1 MRFRKKNNK
10 AIILLIIVLVTA
22 YVGYLKIPELLKY
35 IYPMKYENIILE
47 YSKEY
52 GLNPYLI
59 TAIIKVESGFNTEA
73 LSKKNAMGL
82 MQIRESTGKWI
93 AEKIGMDNFAS
104 EMLYQPETNIK
115 MGCWYIGYL
124 IKYYD
129 GNVKLALAAY
139 NGGQGNV
146 SKWLKDKDFSDD
158 GSSLKD
164 IPFAETRYYIERI
177 EKTYVIYENLYN
189 NSYTNKGKE

>member
-1 MRFRKKNNK
+1 MRSNKKNK
-10 AIILLIIVLVTA
+10 AIILLIIVLVA
-22 YVGYLKIPELLKY
+22 VYVGYLKIPELLKY

-59 TAIIKVESGFNTEA
+59 TAIIKVESNFNTKA

-93 AEKIGMDNFAS
+93 AEKIGIDNFTS

-115 MGCWYIGYL
+115 MGCWYIDYL

-146 SKWLKDKDFSDD
+146 SKWLKDENFSDD

-164 IPFAETRYYIERI
+164 IPFAETRYYIEKI
-177 EKTYVIYENLYN
+177 EKTYVIYKNLYN

>member
-1 MRFRKKNNK
+1 MRSNKKNK
-10 AIILLIIVLVTA
+10 AIILLIIVLVA
-22 YVGYLKIPELLKY
+22 VYVGYLKIPELLKY

-59 TAIIKVESGFNTEA
+59 TAIIKVESNFNTKA

-93 AEKIGMDNFAS
+93 AEKIGIDNFTS

-115 MGCWYIGYL
+115 MGCWYIDYL

-129 GNVKLALAAY
+129 GNVNLALTAY

-146 SKWLKDKDFSDD
+146 SKWLKDKDLSDD
-158 GSSLKD
+158 GTSLKD
-164 IPFAETRYYIERI
+164 IPFAETRHYVEKI
-177 EKTYVIYENLYN
+177 EKTYVIYKNIYN
-189 NSYTNKGKE
+189 NTYTNKGKE

>member
-59 TAIIKVESGFNTEA
+59 TAIIKVESGFNTKA

-164 IPFAETRYYIERI
+164 IPFAETRYYIEKI
-177 EKTYVIYENLYN
+177 EKTYVIYKNLYN